1 MDMVLYSL
9 MKKQIEATPK
19 DQVDNVDGYE
29 IRFVTSAPS
38 KTEDKTIYFVMG
50 TGSDKD
56 RIVIG
61 KQGLKQIIADNA
73 IIDFGVLNGNTFF
86 NRFDDNRGIVRQLF
100 DVTTQPI
107 ICSNSVEYD
116 INLFNVKGNGASHLT
131 SISLGDRVMIVDKE
145 LLGVYNGNS
154 DEVDVVKHKYIKRV
168 NSTIIDNK
176 ITWASSGTSGN
187 YRIFRASSYSG
198 GKPDILKT
206 NGLFDDG
213 KYLPIDKQNSMITS
227 STFVTTTSD
236 DVNKECVYVSNNVLY
251 LRIDSTKANSNSSLQ
266 TYLKNNPITIY
277 LTMVDEVV
285 EDLEPISLTAYN
297 GTTEISLEYTGDCP
311 RTVVEIPTK

>member
-86 NRFDDNRGIVRQLF
+86 NRFDDNRGITRQLF

-107 ICSNSVEYD
+107 ICDNSVEYD
-116 INLFNVKGNGASHLT
+116 INLFNVKGSGASHLT
-131 SISLGDRVMIVDKE
+131 SISLGDRVMMVDKE

-168 NSTIIDNK
+168 DSTIIDNK
-176 ITWASSGTSGN
+176 IIWASSGTSGN

-206 NGLFDDG
+206 SGVFDDS
-213 KYLPIDKQNSMITS
+213 KYLPIDKQNSMITG
-227 STFVTTTSD
+227 STFVATTSD